1 MESENRVRPLFRKRK
16 WKIRLIFLL
25 VLLTGLWLASY
36 MLEKK
41 IKPFI
46 IATISSQL
54 TVPVTVDGIEFSLF
68 RNFPSGS
75 VILHG
80 VTAMP
85 AFSADYDTLLKAET
99 VSVLVQW
106 NELFSSDLAIRKI
119 GIKNGI
125 LNLHIKADGSEN
137 YRIWKTDTTDSGNLE
152 LDRIILDRM
161 QLNYLNERAL
171 QQLNCKIEHGDI
183 SAFIGDQMKIAAK
196 TELSLPLLKVNDI
209 IYLNKQ
215 KTNLHLRMDYDN
227 KLKQYRFQPSEIT
240 VNGLKLQLS
249 GNIDENEKYTDYDL
263 KISSGKAGL
272 KELIAL
278 IPETYSARWKEYK
291 ITGDASF
298 QMSIKGKQQ
307 GNQQPLF
314 TINFK
319 AENGSMRSGKP
330 EAVLSQIKMHGE
342 YVSRIPNGKTDR
354 LEIKSISASLNGKPV
369 NGNMEITGTADPYLI
384 ASFSSEAALENI
396 SRFFMP
402 DFLQSMSGDLVINN
416 ASFSGK
422 LNDQKTHVSS
432 GTVSIRNAAVF
443 FREKPVSIHNIEAS
457 LKLEKNFLTV
467 NHLSGNTERSDFA
480 FSGNFKNLFGY
491 LWNGSA
497 MNMYGSLQSSMLD
510 FNEILAKEKSESTD
524 TIYRIRFADNFTFQ
538 LKLNVE
544 QTRFNKFNATA
555 ITGSVSLNNNSFRA
569 DEVSFEAMNGKAII
583 SGFISEIKKDS
594 IIISADAS
602 LKQINIKEMFYQLG
616 NFDQEVITDKHLKGD
631 VTAQLKLGSR
641 WSNTLECNS
650 SSITAWSDISI
661 ENGEL
666 NDFAPMMALSKYL
679 KGSDLNRIR
688 FSTLKNTIEIKNR
701 QVMIPQMEIKSSAAE
716 VTLAGTHSFDNMID
730 YKMQLLL
737 SQLVGKKV
745 KSLNTEFGQI
755 EDDQLG
761 RTKLFLRLTGPAANP
776 KISYD
781 TKAVKEKVAAEF
793 KKETQTVKELLK
805 QEFGK
810 NKEEHKRLP
819 AKQKELEIEEDE

>member
-1 MESENRVRPLFRKRK
+1 MENRNIDKPEGRNRK
-16 WKIRLIFLL
+16 WKIRLIILMALL
-25 VLLTGLWLASY
+25 CCLWLASS

-41 IKPFI
+41 LKPLI
-46 IATISSQL
+46 IETISSQL
-54 TVPVTVDGIEFSLF
+54 TVPVAVDDFEFSLF
-68 RNFPSGS
+68 RNFPSAS
-75 VILHG
+75 VIMHG

-85 AFSADYDTLLKAET
+85 VFSTVYDTLLKAES
-99 VSVLVQW
+99 VSVLIQW
-106 NELFSSDLAIRKI
+106 NEIFSSTLVIRKI
-119 GIKNGI
+119 AVKNGT
-125 LNLHIKADGSEN
+125 LNLHIKPDGTEN
-137 YRIWKTDTTDSGNLE
+137 YRIWKSDSSASGNLE
-152 LDRIILDRM
+152 LDKIILDHV
-161 QLNYLNERAL
+161 QLNYLNQRAE
-171 QQLNCKIEHGDI
+171 QQLNCRIENGDV
-183 SAFIGDQMKIAAK
+183 SALIGEQMKISAE
-196 TELSLPLLKVNDI
+196 TELTLPVLKVNDI
-209 IYLNKQ
+209 VYLNKQ
-215 KTNLHLRMDYDN
+215 KTNINLHLSYDS
-227 KLKQYRFQPSEIT
+227 KQKQYHLQPSEIT
-240 VNGLKLQLS
+240 VNGLILLLS
-249 GNIDENEKYTDYDL
+249 GSIDENEKYTDYDL

-278 IPETYSARWKEYK
+278 IPEKYSAKWKEYK
-291 ITGDASF
+291 VTGDASF

-330 EAVLSQIKMHGE
+330 EAVLSHIKMQGE
-342 YVSRIPNGKTDR
+342 YVSLTPNGKTDR
-354 LEIKSISASLNGKPV
+354 LVMRNISASLNGKPL
-369 NGNMEITGTADPYLI
+369 NGNIEITGTADPYLV
-384 ASFSSEAALENI
+384 ANFNSEAVLEDI

-432 GTVSIRNAAVF
+432 GTVSIRNAAIS
-443 FREKPVSIHNIEAS
+443 FRDKPVIISNIEAS

-467 NHLSGNTERSDFA
+467 NHLSGNTEKSDFA

-510 FNEILAKEKSESTD
+510 FNEILAKEKSTAKD
-524 TIYRIRFADNFTFQ
+524 TIYKIQFADNFTFQ

-544 QTRFNKFNATA
+544 QTRFNKFNATN

-569 DEVSFEAMNGKAII
+569 DQVSFESMNGRAVI

-594 IIISADAS
+594 LSISADAS
-602 LKQINIKEMFYQLG
+602 LKKINIKEMFFQLG

-631 VTAQLKLGSR
+631 VTAELKLASR
-641 WSNTLECNS
+641 WSNTLVCNTS
-650 SSITAWSDISI
+650 NVTAWSDIVI

-701 QVMIPQMEIKSSAAE
+701 QVVIPQMEIKSSAAE
-716 VTLAGTHSFDNMID
+716 VTIAGSHSFDNTID
-730 YKMQLLL
+730 YRMQLLL

-810 NKEEHKRLP
+810 NKEEHKRP
-819 AKQKELEIEEDE
+819 PEKQKELEIEEDE